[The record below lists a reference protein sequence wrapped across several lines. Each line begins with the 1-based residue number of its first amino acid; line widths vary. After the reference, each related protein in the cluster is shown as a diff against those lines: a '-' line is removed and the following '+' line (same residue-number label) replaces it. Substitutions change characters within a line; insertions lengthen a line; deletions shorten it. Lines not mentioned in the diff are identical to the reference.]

1 MNFAKQGDISLRQAK
16 EILASFSALCLCTC
30 IAPGIEA
37 QSSDTPLFEPGSTL
51 DFTFESSELKLSGIF
66 DVPETQDTKALIIF
80 VHGYG
85 PTNVREWNAYADLRQ
100 RFNDIGIATAVWDK
114 PGLGESEGEF
124 DINQSVYESA
134 QEVVDAAKTLRELD
148 APGSERIGI
157 WGLSRAGWIAPI
169 SLSMDSDIDFWIS
182 VSGTTKED
190 NFSYLLL
197 SNLPYEGGS
206 FEEAALLADE
216 WRDGCEIRR
225 AKGSFEDYQA
235 ATVNLRANEYIL
247 QQRGPWQ
254 TREQYDAQRESCGEG
269 SCQKLEDD
277 MCSYIYIDDFDD
289 MLSSVSV
296 DVLAIFG
303 EKDLNIDWRK
313 TRAFYA
319 DTLGNNT
326 EASLEMYV
334 FANADH
340 NLNIA
345 EIGSI
350 KEMQSGAP
358 RQKPD
363 GYYDIQI
370 DWLRKNILSSE

>member
-1 MNFAKQGDISLRQAK
+1 MLHVRTIF
-16 EILASFSALCLCTC
+16 ASFIALCLSGCAGSGFT
-30 IAPGIEA
+30 ASNADTMTFDPG
-37 QSSDTPLFEPGSTL
+37 TTL
-51 DFTFESSELKLSGIF
+51 DFTFESGELKLSGIF
-66 DVPETQDTKALIIF
+66 DVPEREDTKALVIF

-85 PTNVREWNAYADLRQ
+85 PTNVREWNSYADLRQ
-100 RFNDIGIATAVWDK
+100 RFNDLGIATAVWDK

-134 QEVVDAAKTLRELD
+134 QEVVDAAKTLRELG
-148 APGSERIGI
+148 APGSNIIGI

-169 SLSMDSDIDFWIS
+169 SLSMDPDLDFWIS

-225 AKGSFEDYQA
+225 SKGSFEDYQA
-235 ATVNLRANEYIL
+235 ATVNLRSNEYIL

-254 TREQYDAQRESCGEG
+254 TREQYDAQRELCGEG

-277 MCSYIYIDDFDD
+277 MCSYIFIDDFDE
-289 MLSSVSV
+289 MLASVNV

-319 DTLGNNT
+319 ETLGNNPD
-326 EASLEMYV
+326 ASLEMKT

-345 EIGSI
+345 ETGSI

-363 GYYDIQI
+363 GYYDVQVK
-370 DWLRKNILSSE
+370 WLRENVLSSE